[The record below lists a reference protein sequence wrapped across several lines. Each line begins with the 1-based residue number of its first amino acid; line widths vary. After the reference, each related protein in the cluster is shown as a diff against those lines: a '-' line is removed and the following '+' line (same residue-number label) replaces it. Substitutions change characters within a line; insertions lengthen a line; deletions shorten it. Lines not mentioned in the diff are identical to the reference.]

1 MKKEVIRIIPK
12 LDIKNGLLIKGINL
26 EGLRILGDPFLF
38 AKHYYDC
45 GADEIIYLDNV
56 ATLYGTNNLSNFISK
71 TSKNSFIPLTVG
83 GGIKS
88 IYDIKEMFKSG
99 ADKVCLNS
107 QFIKNP
113 KFIKKCIKIF
123 GSSNTVAIVE
133 AVKIKDKYFISHSNG
148 RDLVKINPIKWS
160 KFLENEGVGELIIT
174 CVNNEGLMEG
184 FDIQL
189 IKDISSSLQI
199 PVLAHGGAGNF
210 KHIYDVIK
218 KTNISGVVLS
228 SILHY
233 QTASFL
239 KKKFKRKIIGNTF
252 FLDNLKQSNSFNNII
267 KNLKYYLSKK
277 RVNVRL

>member
-83 GGIKS
+83 GGIRS
-88 IYDIKEMFKSG
+88 IHDIKEMFKSG

-133 AVKIKDKYFISHSNG
+133 AVKIKDKYFISYSNG
-148 RDLVKINPIKWS
+148 RDLVKINPVKWS

-189 IKDISSSLQI
+189 IKDISNSLQI

-239 KKKFKRKIIGNTF
+239 KKKFKKKIIGNTF

>member
-83 GGIKS
+83 GGIRS
-88 IYDIKEMFKSG
+88 INDIKEMFKSG

-148 RDLVKINPIKWS
+148 RDLVKINPLKWS

-267 KNLKYYLSKK
+267 KNLKYYLSRK

>member
-148 RDLVKINPIKWS
+148 RDLVKINPLKWS

>member
-83 GGIKS
+83 GGIRS
-88 IYDIKEMFKSG
+88 INDIKEMFKSG

-148 RDLVKINPIKWS
+148 RDLVKINPVKWS

-189 IKDISSSLQI
+189 IKDISNSLQI

-267 KNLKYYLSKK
+267 KNLKYYLSRK

>member
-113 KFIKKCIKIF
+113 KFVKKCIKIF

-148 RDLVKINPIKWS
+148 RDLVKINPLKWS